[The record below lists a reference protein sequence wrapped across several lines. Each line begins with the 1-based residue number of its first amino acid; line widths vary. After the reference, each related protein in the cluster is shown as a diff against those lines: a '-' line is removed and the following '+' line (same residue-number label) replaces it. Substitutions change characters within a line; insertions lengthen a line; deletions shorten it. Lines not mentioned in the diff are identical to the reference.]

1 MASRGGPEGA
11 QRGPGGGPDGV
22 SPPQSMERLSASHC
36 STSPAWTFVTPG
48 KKLRYSE
55 EDSRMGAKDDR
66 PHPLA
71 QTMPY
76 SPSPRLA
83 AEPARG
89 AMAETMPLP
98 AKSNQRGLMGMS
110 ASLQN
115 MVSESVNQLNL
126 VMASD
131 PMACKSQVEPP

>member
-1 MASRGGPEGA
+1 
-11 QRGPGGGPDGV
+11 
-22 SPPQSMERLSASHC
+22 
-36 STSPAWTFVTPG
+36 
-48 KKLRYSE
+48 
-55 EDSRMGAKDDR
+55 MGAKDDR

-76 SPSPRLA
+76 RPSPRLA

-98 AKSNQRGLMGMS
+98 AKSNQRGLAGMS
-110 ASLQN
+110 SSLQN
-115 MVSESVNQLNL
+115 LVSESVNQLNL